1 MGIQVD
7 WNNDTREVLLQKD
20 DREITLPVGKKFYI
34 QDGVETQTDIAPE
47 IKNSRTFV
55 PLRLIAELYGKQV
68 NWDDASR
75 SVLINEPGMEVI
87 IPTPQTTNTIQEAK
101 VVRVVDGD
109 TIVVDIGNGH
119 EKVRFILVDTP
130 KTKHPTK
137 GVQYFG
143 KEASDFT
150 TNSLNGRT
158 VYLQKD
164 VSETDKYNR
173 LLRYVWVERPS
184 SNEPTNEEIRNK
196 CFNAILL
203 LGGYANVTTFPPDI
217 KYVDIFR
224 QFEREARN
232 SNLGLCGDSGTPV
245 EEVQEEV
252 RQESKSTPKNTGEK
266 AYLYANGRII
276 GNKNSMIYHV
286 PTGRDYKKVTYRN
299 AVFFDTEQEAQAAG
313 YGRAKK

>member
-1 MGIQVD
+1 MGVQVD

-34 QDGVETQTDIAPE
+34 QDVVETQTDIAPE

-87 IPTPQTTNTIQEAK
+87 IPTPQSSNTFQEAK
-101 VVRVVDGD
+101 VVRVIDGD
-109 TIVVDIGNGH
+109 TVVVDRGNGH

-130 KTKHPTK
+130 ETKHPTK

-217 KYVDIFR
+217 KYVEPF
-224 QFEREARN
+224 Q
-232 SNLGLCGDSGTPV
+232 TV
-245 EEVQEEV
+245 
-252 RQESKSTPKNTGEK
+252 
-266 AYLYANGRII
+266 
-276 GNKNSMIYHV
+276 
-286 PTGRDYKKVTYRN
+286 
-299 AVFFDTEQEAQAAG
+299 
-313 YGRAKK
+313 